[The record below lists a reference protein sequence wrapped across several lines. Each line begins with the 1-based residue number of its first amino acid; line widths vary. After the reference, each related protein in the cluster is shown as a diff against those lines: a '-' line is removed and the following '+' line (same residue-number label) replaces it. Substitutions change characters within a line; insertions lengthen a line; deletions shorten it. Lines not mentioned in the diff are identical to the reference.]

1 LTLVCLMNETSN
13 MRMNLMN
20 LKDQLEKLFS
30 DKIHKMMSVQ
40 KSHGDKVD
48 LGFVDTCLSPYL
60 LLMKKKIW
68 F

>member
-40 KSHGDKVD
+40 KSHA
-48 LGFVDTCLSPYL
+48 
-60 LLMKKKIW
+60 W
-68 F
+68 